1 LRLDY
6 TKLKNALDFIKDNP
20 SFTIK
25 VGINESNE
33 YVLVVLNRVND
44 VEIRVIISEEA
55 NADFETYC
63 KNIL

>member
-6 TKLKNALDFIKDNP
+6 AKLKNGLDFIKDNP

-25 VGINESNE
+25 VWINEFNE

-44 VEIRVIISEEA
+44 VEIRVMVSEEA